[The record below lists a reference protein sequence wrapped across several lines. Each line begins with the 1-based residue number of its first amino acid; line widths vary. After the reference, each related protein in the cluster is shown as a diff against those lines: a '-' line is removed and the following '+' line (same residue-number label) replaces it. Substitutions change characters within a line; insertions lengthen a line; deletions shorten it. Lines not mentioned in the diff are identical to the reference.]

1 MLLKEWGERVGL
13 IEIASNNSVW
23 RGMDYYENKK
33 VLSWHKAEDGTYNGV
48 VSGQEGKDYS
58 VHIDKIHPRK
68 STCNCPFADGRRV
81 VCKHMI
87 ALYFTAEPDA
97 AKDFMRRVEE
107 WEQEEEQREQEHF
120 EELRK
125 YVNSL
130 SKAELQ
136 DKLYDALLELEDR
149 RNNSW

>member
-87 ALYFTAEPDA
+87 ALYFTAEPET
-97 AKDFMRRVEE
+97 KSQGLFHQIHKQVT
-107 WEQEEEQREQEHF
+107 F
-120 EELRK
+120 CCISLRS
-125 YVNSL
+125 SL
-130 SKAELQ
+130 LILSSIVSLAFSLKWT
-136 DKLYDALLELEDR
+136 R
-149 RNNSW
+149 TI

>member
-68 STCNCPFADGRRV
+68 STCNCPFADDNAV
-81 VCKHMI
+81 HPLLHIHNNLVDS
-87 ALYFTAEPDA
+87 LYPVHHPIESD
-97 AKDFMRRVEE
+97 
-107 WEQEEEQREQEHF
+107 
-120 EELRK
+120 
-125 YVNSL
+125 
-130 SKAELQ
+130 
-136 DKLYDALLELEDR
+136 LLLLMQI
-149 RNNSW
+149 

>member
-58 VHIDKIHPRK
+58 LIKSILERQHVTVH
-68 STCNCPFADGRRV
+68 
-81 VCKHMI
+81 
-87 ALYFTAEPDA
+87 LLTAGG
-97 AKDFMRRVEE
+97 
-107 WEQEEEQREQEHF
+107 
-120 EELRK
+120 
-125 YVNSL
+125 
-130 SKAELQ
+130 
-136 DKLYDALLELEDR
+136 
-149 RNNSW
+149 

>member
-33 VLSWHKAEDGTYNGV
+33 ILSWHKAEDGTYNGV

-97 AKDFMRRVEE
+97 AKDFMRRV
-107 WEQEEEQREQEHF
+107 
-120 EELRK
+120 
-125 YVNSL
+125 
-130 SKAELQ
+130 
-136 DKLYDALLELEDR
+136 
-149 RNNSW
+149 